1 MINEGLRGSDGEE
14 EESREGAGG
23 GGEEEEEGSQVQQ
36 LRYQDCYS
44 HEDLVLVT
52 LNNRQLV
59 IIL

>member
-52 LNNRQLV
+52 LK
-59 IIL
+59 